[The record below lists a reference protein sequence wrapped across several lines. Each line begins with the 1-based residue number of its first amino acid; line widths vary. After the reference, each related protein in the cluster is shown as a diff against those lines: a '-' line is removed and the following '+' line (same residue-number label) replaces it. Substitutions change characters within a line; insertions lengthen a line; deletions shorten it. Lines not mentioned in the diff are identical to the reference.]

1 MTLHPEASTEAGEAY
16 RAGERAGYA
25 QAIRDYGERGRDFE
39 ARLLARTLLQT
50 ALAEG
55 DWRLVQRAVVALG
68 GVPLEV
74 PRQRDEPTGLEY
86 RAG

>member
-1 MTLHPEASTEAGEAY
+1 MTLHPEATTGVGVRLAAGHA
-16 RAGERAGYA
+16 AGYRE
-25 QAIRDYGERGRDFE
+25 AITDYGERGRDFE

-74 PRQRDEPTGLEY
+74 PREITGLEV
-86 RAG
+86 RGG